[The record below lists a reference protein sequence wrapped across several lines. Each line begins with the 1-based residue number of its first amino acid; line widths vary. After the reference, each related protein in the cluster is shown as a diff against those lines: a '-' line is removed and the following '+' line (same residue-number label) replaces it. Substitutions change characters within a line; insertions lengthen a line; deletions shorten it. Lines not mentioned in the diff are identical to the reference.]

1 MYIKQKA
8 RVFFMW
14 YSFYNRFNAFIIKM
28 ALGIYLFGKPL
39 VTLMVKC
46 RMMPTQPK
54 LTRFNQNVMS
64 KYQIYNS
71 IFMTLPFDTITKTGV
86 LLPLFHETCKKGFT
100 AGDNPTTI
108 VERFFKKYQDRRSTE
123 SQINLLFRFIQYIER
138 QVVLFDAIEDAAFP
152 IVNNMDG
159 IGTLR
164 SLKESVTAE
173 NKLELLQ
180 KYLEEFK
187 VRIVLTAHPTQFY
200 PGSVLGII
208 TDLTEAIRENDLLRI
223 NDLLAQ
229 LGKTPFF
236 KHKKPSPYDEAVS
249 LIWYLENVFY
259 KSFGTIYDYIQQ
271 NIFDGKQIDN
281 DIINVG
287 FWPGGDRDGNPF
299 VTPEITLK
307 VAKRLRET
315 VIKNYYRDVR
325 KLRRKLTFDGVEDKI
340 VVLETELYKIIT
352 NKKSSL
358 TVDNFSSELKE
369 IKQLV
374 IDKHQ
379 SLYVSE
385 VNSLINKI
393 HLFGFHFSA
402 LDIRQDSRVHH
413 TVFTNMVDA
422 IIDSGSDIF
431 PKKYHELKESEQVK
445 ILSQVNGE
453 VDLSLIKDDDTLKA
467 LNTMKAI
474 KTIQETNGE
483 RAANRYIISNNQT
496 TLNVMQLFAMLKLV
510 AFQEELTVD
519 IGPLFE
525 TITDLKNA
533 PVVMEELYTNPEYA
547 AHLKSRGNRQT
558 IMLGFSDG
566 TKDGGYLMANWAI
579 YKAKENL
586 TTVSRKYGIN
596 VIFFDG
602 RGGPPARGGGKT
614 HNFYASLGPTIED
627 KEVQLTIQ
635 GQTISSNFGTLESSQ
650 YNLEQLI
657 SSGIHNSLSDA
668 DLSMLPENRAVM
680 TDLADRSY
688 KAYSDFKAHPKFIPY
703 LEHMSTLKYYA
714 KTNIGSRPSKR
725 GKAKG
730 LVFEDLRAIPFV
742 GSWSQ
747 LKQNVPGFFG
757 VGTALKH
764 YEDIGEFEKA
774 QHLFKTSDFFKTL
787 IENSMMSLSKS
798 FFDLTKYMSEDEEY
812 GDFWNIIYNEYE
824 TSKRLLLKLTGYKEL
839 MEEEPAGKA
848 SVAVRESIVL
858 PLLTIQQFALKK
870 IQELEKSGVT
880 TGKEIEVYQKMVTRS
895 LFGNINA
902 SRNSA

>member
-1 MYIKQKA
+1 M
-8 RVFFMW
+8 
-14 YSFYNRFNAFIIKM
+14 
-28 ALGIYLFGKPL
+28 PL
-39 VTLMVKC
+39 
-46 RMMPTQPK
+46 QPK
-54 LTRFNQNVMS
+54 LTRFNQNVLS
-64 KYQIYNS
+64 KYQIYNG

-86 LLPLFHETCKKGFT
+86 LLPLFHETCKKGFEN
-100 AGDNPTTI
+100 GDNPDAI
-108 VERFFKKYQDRRSTE
+108 VATFFKKYQARRSDD

-164 SLKESVTAE
+164 SLKENASAE
-173 NKLELLQ
+173 GKLDKLRE
-180 KYLEEFK
+180 YLEEFK

-200 PGSVLGII
+200 PGAVLGII
-208 TDLTEAIRENDLLRI
+208 TDLTEAIKENDLLRI

-236 KHKKPSPYDEAVS
+236 KHKKPTPYDEAVS

-259 KSFGTIYDYIQQ
+259 ESFGKIFDYIQQ
-271 NIFDGKQIDN
+271 NIFEGKPVGN
-281 DIINVG
+281 DIINIG

-307 VAKRLRET
+307 VAGRLRET
-315 VIKNYYRDVR
+315 IVKNYHRDIR
-325 KLRRKLTFDGVEDKI
+325 KLRRKLTFVGVEERVIK
-340 VVLETELYKIIT
+340 LERELYKILLHE
-352 NKKSSL
+352 KSEL
-358 TVDNFSSELKE
+358 NLEQFSSELNS
-369 IKQLV
+369 IKQLIV
-374 IDKHQ
+374 DEHQ
-379 SLYVSE
+379 SLYVTE
-385 VNSLINKI
+385 INSLLNKV
-393 HLFGFHFSA
+393 HLFGFHFST
-402 LDIRQDSRVHH
+402 LDIRQDSRKHDQ
-413 TVFTNMVDA
+413 FFNDMVNTL
-422 IIDSGSDIF
+422 IKNGSDIF
-431 PKKYHELKESEQVK
+431 PKNYHDLSQKEQVQ
-445 ILSQVNGE
+445 ILSKVEGK
-453 VDLSLIKDDDTLKA
+453 VDLSLIKDEETLKA
-467 LNTMKAI
+467 LRTMQAI
-474 KTIQETNGE
+474 KTIQDSNGE

-510 AFQEELTVD
+510 AFQDELTVD

-525 TITDLKNA
+525 TITDLE
-533 PVVMEELYTNPEYA
+533 VSHIVMEELYTNPEYA
-547 AHLKSRGNRQT
+547 AHLKKRGNKQT

-579 YKAKENL
+579 YKAKERL
-586 TTVSRKYGIN
+586 TAISRKYD
-596 VIFFDG
+596 VTVMFFDG

-635 GQTISSNFGTLESSQ
+635 GQTISSNFGTLDSSQ

-657 SSGIHNSLSDA
+657 SSGIYNSLSDA
-668 DLSMLPENRAVM
+668 DLRMVPENRVVM
-680 TDLADRSY
+680 DNLSKLSY
-688 KAYSDFKAHPKFIPY
+688 EAYIGFKSHPKFISY

-725 GKAKG
+725 GKAEG

-747 LKQNVPGFFG
+747 LKQNVPGFYG

-764 YEDIGEFEKA
+764 YEDAGEFEKV
-774 QHLFKTSDFFKTL
+774 QRLFKTSSFFKTL

-798 FFDLTKYMSEDEEY
+798 FFDLTKYMSDDPEY
-812 GDFWNIIYNEYE
+812 GAFWNIIYEE
-824 TSKRLLLKLTGYKEL
+824 FKTSKRLILKLTGYKEL
-839 MEEEPAGKA
+839 MQEEPAGKA
-848 SVAVRESIVL
+848 SISVRESIVL
-858 PLLTIQQFALKK
+858 PLLTIQQYALKQ
-870 IQELEKSGVT
+870 IQELEKA
-880 TGKEIEVYQKMVTRS
+880 EVRDVERIAIFEKLVTRS

>member
-1 MYIKQKA
+1 
-8 RVFFMW
+8 
-14 YSFYNRFNAFIIKM
+14 
-28 ALGIYLFGKPL
+28 
-39 VTLMVKC
+39 
-46 RMMPTQPK
+46 MPTQPK
-54 LTRFNQNVMS
+54 LTRFNQNVLS

-71 IFMTLPFDTITKTGV
+71 IFMTLPFDSITKTGA
-86 LLPLFHETCKKGFT
+86 LLPLFHETCQKGF
-100 AGDNPTTI
+100 ANKDNPTTI
-108 VERFFKKYQDRRSTE
+108 VETFFKKYQARRSPQ

-152 IVNNMDG
+152 VVNNMDG

-164 SLKESVTAE
+164 SLKESVSKE
-173 NKLELLQ
+173 NKLETLR

-208 TDLTEAIRENDLLRI
+208 TDLTEAIKENDLLRI

-236 KHKKPSPYDEAVS
+236 KHKKPSPFDEAVS

-271 NIFDGKQIDN
+271 NIFDGKQIEN
-281 DIINVG
+281 DIINIG

-299 VTPEITLK
+299 VTPEITLN

-325 KLRRKLTFDGVEDKI
+325 RLKRKLTFQGVEERMLVIEK
-340 VVLETELYKIIT
+340 ELYKIIT
-352 NKKSSL
+352 NKNSNL
-358 TVDNFSSELKE
+358 TADNFAEELKVV
-369 IKQLV
+369 KSV
-374 IDKHQ
+374 IVKEHQ
-379 SLYVSE
+379 SLYVNE
-385 VNSLINKI
+385 VNSLLNKI
-393 HLFGFHFSA
+393 HLFGFHFA
-402 LDIRQDSRVHH
+402 NLDIRQDSRKHH
-413 TVFTNMVDA
+413 QFFTDMVKSL
-422 IIDSGSDIF
+422 IKSGSDIF
-431 PKKYHELKESEQVK
+431 PKDYFDLSEKEQIK
-445 ILSQVNGE
+445 ILSKVKGE
-453 VDLSLIKDDDTLKA
+453 VDLSLIKDEETLKA

-474 KTIQETNGE
+474 KTIQGTNGE
-483 RAANRYIISNNQT
+483 KAANRYIISNNQT

-510 AFQEELTVD
+510 AFQDKLTVD

-525 TITDLKNA
+525 TITDLENA
-533 PVVMEELYTNPEYA
+533 PGVMEELYSNPEYA
-547 AHLKSRGNRQT
+547 AHLKSRGNKQT

-586 TTVSRKYGIN
+586 TRVSRKYGIK

-657 SSGIHNSLSDA
+657 SSGIHNSLSDS
-668 DLSMLPENRAVM
+668 DLSMLPENREVM
-680 TDLADRSY
+680 TDLSERSY
-688 KAYSDFKAHPKFIPY
+688 KAYSDFKAHPKFISY

-725 GKAKG
+725 GKSEG

-764 YEDIGEFEKA
+764 YEDSGEFEKV
-774 QHLFKTSDFFKTL
+774 QKLFKTSNFFKTL

-798 FFDLTKYMSEDEEY
+798 FFDLTRYMAEDPEY
-812 GDFWNIIYNEYE
+812 GEFWTIIYNEYE
-824 TSKRLLLKLTGYKEL
+824 TSKRLILKLTGYKEL
-839 MEEEPAGKA
+839 MQEEPAGKA
-848 SVAVRESIVL
+848 SIAVRESIVL
-858 PLLTIQQFALKK
+858 PLLTIQQYALKK
-870 IQELEKSGVT
+870 IQELEKAGV
-880 TGKEIEVYQKMVTRS
+880 KPDDEQMKIFASMVTRS

>member
-1 MYIKQKA
+1 
-8 RVFFMW
+8 
-14 YSFYNRFNAFIIKM
+14 
-28 ALGIYLFGKPL
+28 
-39 VTLMVKC
+39 
-46 RMMPTQPK
+46 MPTQPK
-54 LTRFNQNVMS
+54 LTRFNQNVLS

-71 IFMTLPFDTITKTGV
+71 IFMTLPFDTITKTGA
-86 LLPLFHETCKKGFT
+86 LLPLFHETCQKGFENK
-100 AGDNPTTI
+100 DNPTTI
-108 VERFFKKYQDRRSTE
+108 VDTFFKKYQARRSPQ

-152 IVNNMDG
+152 VVNNMDG

-173 NKLELLQ
+173 NKLETLQ

-208 TDLTEAIRENDLLRI
+208 TDLTEAIRENDLLLI

-236 KHKKPSPYDEAVS
+236 KDNKPSPYDEAVS

-271 NIFDGKQIDN
+271 NIFDGKEIEN
-281 DIINVG
+281 DIINIG

-299 VTPEITLK
+299 VTPEITLN
-307 VAKRLRET
+307 VAKRLRDT
-315 VIKNYYRDVR
+315 VIKNYYRDTR
-325 KLRRKLTFDGVEDKI
+325 RLRRKLTFEGVEERI

-352 NKKSSL
+352 NKNSNL
-358 TVDNFSSELKE
+358 TAENFASELKM
-369 IKQLV
+369 IKNV
-374 IDKHQ
+374 IVKEHQ

-385 VNSLINKI
+385 VNSLLNKI
-393 HLFGFHFSA
+393 HLFGFHFA
-402 LDIRQDSRVHH
+402 NLDIRQDSRKHDQ
-413 TVFTNMVDA
+413 FFNDMVNSL
-422 IIDSGSDIF
+422 IKSGSDIF
-431 PKKYHELKESEQVK
+431 PENYHDLSVKEQVDF
-445 ILSQVNGE
+445 LSKVKGE
-453 VDLSLIKDDDTLKA
+453 VDLSLIKDEETLKA
-467 LNTMKAI
+467 LQTMKAI
-474 KTIQETNGE
+474 KTIQHNNGE
-483 RAANRYIISNNQT
+483 KAANRYIISNNQT
-496 TLNVMQLFAMLKLV
+496 TLHVMQLFAMLRLV
-510 AFQEELTVD
+510 AFQDELTVD
-519 IGPLFE
+519 VGPLFE
-525 TITDLKNA
+525 TITDLENA
-533 PVVMEELYTNPEYA
+533 PAVMEELYTNPEYA
-547 AHLKSRGNRQT
+547 AHLKSRGNKQT

-586 TTVSRKYGIN
+586 TTVSRAHGIK

-627 KEVQLTIQ
+627 EEVQLTIQ

-657 SSGIHNSLSDA
+657 SSGIGNSLNDK
-668 DLSMLPENRAVM
+668 DLSMTQENRVVM
-680 TDLADRSY
+680 TDLSERSY
-688 KAYSDFKAHPKFIPY
+688 KAYSDFKAHSKFIPY
-703 LEHMSTLKYYA
+703 LENMSTLKYYA
-714 KTNIGSRPSKR
+714 KTNIGSRPTKR
-725 GKAKG
+725 GKAEG

-764 YEDIGEFEKA
+764 YEDAGEFEKV
-774 QHLFKTSDFFKTL
+774 QTLFKTSDFFKTL
-787 IENSMMSLSKS
+787 IGNSMMSLSKS
-798 FFDLTKYMSEDEEY
+798 FFGLTRYMAEDPEY
-812 GDFWNIIYNEYE
+812 GEFWTIIYNEYE
-824 TSKRLLLKLTGYKEL
+824 TSKRLILKLTGYKEL
-839 MEEEPAGKA
+839 MEEEPVSKA
-848 SVAVRESIVL
+848 SIAVRESIVL
-858 PLLTIQQFALKK
+858 PLLTIQQYALKK
-870 IQELEKSGVT
+870 IQELEKAGV
-880 TGKEIEVYQKMVTRS
+880 KPDDEQMKIFASMVTRS

>member
-1 MYIKQKA
+1 
-8 RVFFMW
+8 
-14 YSFYNRFNAFIIKM
+14 
-28 ALGIYLFGKPL
+28 
-39 VTLMVKC
+39 
-46 RMMPTQPK
+46 MPTQPK
-54 LTRFNQNVMS
+54 LTRFNQNVLS

-71 IFMTLPFDTITKTGV
+71 IFMTLPFDTITKTGA
-86 LLPLFHETCKKGFT
+86 LLPLFHETCKRGFES
-100 AGDNPTTI
+100 GENPTTI
-108 VERFFKKYQDRRSTE
+108 VNDFFKKYQARRSDK
-123 SQINLLFRFIQYIER
+123 SQIDLLFRFIQYIER
-138 QVVLFDAIEDAAFP
+138 QVVLFDAVEDAAFS

-164 SLKESVTAE
+164 SLKESASAE
-173 NKLELLQ
+173 NKLETLQ
-180 KYLEEFK
+180 KNLKEFK

-208 TDLTEAIRENDLLRI
+208 TDLTKAVKENDLLVI

-236 KHKKPSPYDEAVS
+236 KHTKPTPYDEAVS

-271 NIFDGKQIDN
+271 NIFDGKYIDN
-281 DIINVG
+281 DIINIG

-307 VAKRLRET
+307 VASRLRET
-315 VIKNYYRDVR
+315 IIKNYYRDAR
-325 KLRRKLTFDGVEDKI
+325 RLRRKLTFDGVEDRI
-340 VVLETELYKIIT
+340 VVLETELYRVIT
-352 NKKSSL
+352 REESSL
-358 TVDNFSSELKE
+358 TLAFLTSELKA
-369 IKQLV
+369 IKQL
-374 IDKHQ
+374 IIEKHQ
-379 SLYVSE
+379 SLYVDE
-385 VNSLINKI
+385 VNSLLNKV
-393 HLFGFHFSA
+393 HLFGFHFA
-402 LDIRQDSRVHH
+402 NLDIRQDSRKHAQ
-413 TVFTNMVDA
+413 FFNDMVNVS
-422 IIDSGSDIF
+422 IKSGSEIF
-431 PKKYHELKESEQVK
+431 PKNYHELSEKEQLQ
-445 ILSQVNGE
+445 ILSKVEGE
-453 VDLSLIKDDDTLKA
+453 VDLSLIKNEETLQA
-467 LNTMKAI
+467 LETMKAI
-474 KTIQETNGE
+474 KSIQTTNGE
-483 RAANRYIISNNQT
+483 VAANRYIISNNQT

-510 AFQEELTVD
+510 AFQDKLTVD

-525 TITDLKNA
+525 TITDLENA
-533 PVVMEELYTNPEYA
+533 PAVMEELYANPEYA
-547 AHLKSRGNRQT
+547 AHLKSRGNKQT

-586 TTVSRKYGIN
+586 TTVSRQHGII

-627 KEVQLTIQ
+627 DEVQLTIQ
-635 GQTISSNFGTLESSQ
+635 GQTISSNFGTLDSSQ

-657 SSGIHNSLSDA
+657 SSGVSNSLSDKDLRMNLDNRVVMD
-668 DLSMLPENRAVM
+668 DLSKL
-680 TDLADRSY
+680 SY
-688 KAYSDFKAHPKFIPY
+688 EAYKSFKAHPKFIPY

-714 KTNIGSRPSKR
+714 NTNIGSRPSKR
-725 GKAKG
+725 GKSKG

-764 YEDIGEFEKA
+764 YEDTKQFEKA
-774 QHLFKTSDFFKTL
+774 QLLFQTSEFFKTL

-798 FFDLTKYMSEDEEY
+798 FFDLTKYMSEDAEY
-812 GDFWNIIYNEYE
+812 GEFWHIIYNEYQ
-824 TSKRLLLKLTGYKEL
+824 TSKRLLLKLTGYQDL

-858 PLLTIQQFALKK
+858 PLLTIQQYALKK
-870 IQELEKSGVT
+870 IGELEKDGVVS
-880 TGKEIEVYQKMVTRS
+880 GKEIEVYRKMVTRS